1 MTSKRKS
8 PAAKAAPTL
17 ADLGK
22 AQRALAAGEKR
33 LRAALETAVR
43 TAPAGAAL
51 GLHVEIADAIL
62 ASVESRIA
70 ALRRYHELV
79 RDVLTKAAR

>member
-8 PAAKAAPTL
+8 PAAKAPTL

-33 LRAALETAVR
+33 LRTALETALR

-62 ASVESRIA
+62 ASIESRIA

-79 RDVLTKAAR
+79 RDVLAKAAR